1 MVASGYENACSETST
16 ALIAG
21 IHIISTQK
29 TNRKAS
35 SPSQS
40 VLVVVSLIRKQL
52 ENRGFSQL
60 WMDAL
65 WMHYGDHVRVS
76 SMNAIY
82 PNGNYP
88 VANGKSIPFLHL

>member
-16 ALIAG
+16 ALNAG
-21 IHIISTQK
+21 IHIISTQQ

-40 VLVVVSLIRKQL
+40 VCSP
-52 ENRGFSQL
+52 SQS
-60 WMDAL
+60 DFRNYG

-88 VANGKSIPFLHL
+88 AVNGKSIPFLQL